1 MSLIIFWQIRNVN
14 MTDMLS
20 RLKLELYTLITM
32 RPTTL
37 KLPTVN
43 VNLTGSVSVSGET
56 GRRRNVGS
64 SVVELSSGAHP
75 TSGVTWQGSRP

>member
-1 MSLIIFWQIRNVN
+1 
-14 MTDMLS
+14 MTD
-20 RLKLELYTLITM
+20 RYDEQTKIRFYTLITM
-32 RPTTL
+32 IPTTL